1 MGSRRMRSGRELF
14 IQHNSVLFG
23 FKKNKLAYVLI
34 LYIKSEKSKKFLQ
47 LQLLAPLP
55 TAAAVFLL
63 TLTISQILPR
73 QEGGKKQSFCPE
85 V

>member
-1 MGSRRMRSGRELF
+1 MRSGGELF

-23 FKKNKLAYVLI
+23 FFKKKLAYVLI
-34 LYIKSEKSKKFLQ
+34 LHIKSEKSKTFLQ

-55 TAAAVFLL
+55 SAAAVFLL
-63 TLTISQILPR
+63 TLTIGQILPR

>member
-1 MGSRRMRSGRELF
+1 VENFSFSTTLSCLVF
-14 IQHNSVLFG
+14 
-23 FKKNKLAYVLI
+23 FKKKLAYVLI
-34 LYIKSEKSKKFLQ
+34 LHIKSEKSKTFLQ

-55 TAAAVFLL
+55 SAAAVFLL
-63 TLTISQILPR
+63 TLTIGQILPR